1 MNYSLLKIVI
11 SELEKFQN
19 SEKGE
24 NATLDNF
31 RNYLNEQAY
40 LKESP
45 KNISE
50 QVGSEEPSLNNEICK
65 QLLMMGRYA
74 KFALKKGLTNQS
86 ELINEDFTYL
96 YRLSDYPQLT
106 KMQLIEKNA
115 HDKQYGLVIINR
127 LLKHKLIDEK
137 INPDDRREKFIYI
150 TEKGKQ
156 IVENSFEDVS
166 RTARLISGNLSKKE
180 KQQLLNLLKKLSTFH
195 HFIYDNYKDAEMEQ
209 IEQLLKQ

>member
-11 SELEKFQN
+11 SELEEFQN
-19 SEKGE
+19 SEKKG
-24 NATLDNF
+24 NSTLDDF

-40 LKESP
+40 SKESP

-50 QVGSEEPSLNNEICK
+50 QIGSEKAPIENEICK

-74 KFALKKGLTNQS
+74 KFALKKGLVDQPQ
-86 ELINEDFTYL
+86 LINEDFTYL
-96 YRLSDYPQLT
+96 YRLSDYKQLT

-156 IVENSFEDVS
+156 TVGNSFEDIS

-180 KQQLLNLLKKLSTFH
+180 KQLLLNLLKKLSTFH
-195 HFIYDNYKDAEMEQ
+195 HFVYDNYKEADMEE
-209 IEQLLKQ
+209 IELLLK